1 MMFLGVLIFILLA
14 LVLQQ
19 RALQNILNDVK
30 ENYWPEERVVN
41 PEEQTGII
49 LSISNFGKKDLSFI
63 KTEMYFPRQIKV
75 DSEDLKITRDIE
87 LGGRKITYTASVR
100 RQSEVRFRIP
110 VSFSNRGRYV
120 LSHPTLLGGDFLG
133 MTETQREFSQYREVV
148 VAPAE
153 CQITE
158 LVQIL
163 GSFLGDYSVRRFLF
177 EDPVLTI
184 GYHEYTGSEPMKQ
197 IDWKQSAK
205 RGCWMVKEYDYTVEP
220 AVAVLLNMDSLAME
234 EEKELSFSIARTVC
248 SMLEKARIKY
258 EFCTNAEQAGGIQ
271 KLGSVGE
278 GLGEYHYLRV
288 LECLG
293 RGMSTVGM
301 SCDVLLKQTFL
312 KNENNK
318 GLIIIT
324 PGDELKE
331 SQVFSHYRAMLGQNL
346 LVLCTKHFI

>member
-1 MMFLGVLIFILLA
+1 MMFFGVLIFILLA

-19 RALQNILNDVK
+19 RVLQNILKDVK
-30 ENYWPEERVVN
+30 ENYWSEEKIVN
-41 PEEQTGII
+41 PEEWTDII
-49 LSISNFGKKDLSFI
+49 LSISNFGKKDLSFV

-75 DSEDLKITRDIE
+75 NSEGLKVTRDIE
-87 LGGRKITYTASVR
+87 LGGRKITYTASIR

-120 LSHPTLLGGDFLG
+120 LSHPTLFGGDFLG
-133 MTETQREFSQYREVV
+133 MTETQREFSQYREVI
-148 VAPAE
+148 VAPKE
-153 CQITE
+153 CQIPE
-158 LVQIL
+158 LIQIL

-234 EEKELSFSIARTVC
+234 EEKEISFSIARTVC
-248 SMLEKARIKY
+248 SMLERARIKY

-293 RGMSTVGM
+293 RGMSTVRM

-318 GLIIIT
+318 GLIVIT

-331 SQVFSHYRAMLGQNL
+331 SQVFLHYRAMLGQNL